1 MRRKGLVLVSAVMIL
16 ILLLPSLAAAG
27 GIRPKLSFSPG
38 FCFLPVGQ
46 TITLEVRAGG
56 VVNLYG
62 GEFVI
67 QYDPTAL
74 EVLDADPNAE
84 GIQISAG
91 EVFGGRDGF
100 VALNAVNDAEGRIY
114 FAATLLEP
122 AAPMQGNA
130 TLARFTVRALRPG
143 PAILRFSPAYL
154 VDSQA
159 NVMDALPLNGGLWLG
174 PIH

>member
-1 MRRKGLVLVSAVMIL
+1 MRRKRLVMVSAVL
-16 ILLLPSLAAAG
+16 LLLLLPALVSAG
-27 GIRPKLSFSPG
+27 GIRPKLGFSPG
-38 FCFLPVGQ
+38 FRFLPVGQ
-46 TITLEVRAGG
+46 TTTLEVRASSM
-56 VVNLYG
+56 VNLYG

-84 GIQISAG
+84 GIQIVAG
-91 EVFGGRDGF
+91 EVFGGTDAF
-100 VALNAVNDAEGRIY
+100 VALNAVNDAEGRIH

-122 AAPMQGNA
+122 AAPIQGSA

-143 PAILRFSPAYL
+143 PAMLRFGPAYL

-159 NVMDALPLNGGLWLG
+159 DLLDALLLNGGLWLG
-174 PIH
+174 PIR

>member
-1 MRRKGLVLVSAVMIL
+1 MRRKWLFMVSAVL
-16 ILLLPSLAAAG
+16 ILLLLPALVSAG
-27 GIRPKLSFSPG
+27 GIRPKLGFSPG

-46 TITLEVRAGG
+46 TTTLDVRASS

-84 GIQISAG
+84 GIQIVAG
-91 EVFGGRDGF
+91 EVFVGTHAF
-100 VALNAVNDAEGRIY
+100 VALNAVNDVEGRIH

-122 AAPMQGNA
+122 AAPMQGSA
-130 TLARFTVRALRPG
+130 VLAHFTVRALRPG
-143 PAILRFSPAYL
+143 PVMLRFSPAYL

-159 NVMDALPLNGGLWLG
+159 NMLDVSLLNGGLWLG